1 MSEGKCDTVTMMS
14 YGYDPYLSSWS
25 PYHGATYAVLD
36 SVAKIVANGGD
47 FHKIRFTFQEYFK
60 RMTED
65 PKRWGTPFS
74 ALLGA
79 YSAQLG
85 FGLPSIGGKDSM
97 SGSFYDEEHGE
108 IDVPPTLVS
117 FAVDISDTKH
127 VVSPEFKKAGSK
139 IVLFTIEK
147 DAHDLPVYS
156 QIMDGYEKIYRDMEA
171 GKIISAYAVEGAG
184 VAEAVSKMAFGN
196 RLGVKI
202 EHNVDPRDFFA
213 AGWGNIVCEVPDGK
227 VGELSIPYTVIG
239 EVTDKG
245 TFEYG
250 STVISM
256 EEALKAWTGTLEK
269 VFPTASGAPMKA
281 AEETLYNTDKIYVC
295 KHKVAKPTVFIPA
308 MPGTNCELDSAKA
321 FEAAGAETI
330 VRVFRNQNASDIRSS
345 IEQYKEDIKKSQI
358 IMFPGGFS
366 AGDEPDGSAKFFATV
381 FRNEA
386 MMEEIDKLLHDR
398 DGLVLGICN
407 GFQTLIKLGL
417 LTGGKIEPQKADS
430 PTLTTNNIGRHISR
444 MAYLKVVSNLSPWLR
459 KAELGGV
466 YCNPMSHGEG
476 RFVANEEW
484 LAKLR
489 ANGQIAI
496 QYSDS
501 NGNLS
506 VSEEWNPNGS
516 YQCIEGIT
524 SPDGRI
530 LGKMGH
536 NERCWSD
543 TGMNIYGNQ
552 DMQLFASGVEYF
564 K

>member
-1 MSEGKCDTVTMMS
+1 M
-14 YGYDPYLSSWS
+14 
-25 PYHGATYAVLD
+25 
-36 SVAKIVANGGD
+36 
-47 FHKIRFTFQEYFK
+47 
-60 RMTED
+60 
-65 PKRWGTPFS
+65 
-74 ALLGA
+74 
-79 YSAQLG
+79 
-85 FGLPSIGGKDSM
+85 
-97 SGSFYDEEHGE
+97 
-108 IDVPPTLVS
+108 
-117 FAVDISDTKH
+117 
-127 VVSPEFKKAGSK
+127 
-139 IVLFTIEK
+139 
-147 DAHDLPVYS
+147 
-156 QIMDGYEKIYRDMEA
+156 
-171 GKIISAYAVEGAG
+171 ISAYAVEGAG

-281 AEETLYNTDKIYVC
+281 AEETLYNTDKVYVC

-430 PTLTTNNIGRHISR
+430 PTLTTNNIWTPHFPHGI
-444 MAYLKVVSNLSPWLR
+444 LK
-459 KAELGGV
+459 G
-466 YCNPMSHGEG
+466 
-476 RFVANEEW
+476 
-484 LAKLR
+484 
-489 ANGQIAI
+489 
-496 QYSDS
+496 
-501 NGNLS
+501 
-506 VSEEWNPNGS
+506 
-516 YQCIEGIT
+516 CI
-524 SPDGRI
+524 
-530 LGKMGH
+530 
-536 NERCWSD
+536 
-543 TGMNIYGNQ
+543 
-552 DMQLFASGVEYF
+552 
-564 K
+564 

>member
-1 MSEGKCDTVTMMS
+1 M
-14 YGYDPYLSSWS
+14 
-25 PYHGATYAVLD
+25 
-36 SVAKIVANGGD
+36 
-47 FHKIRFTFQEYFK
+47 
-60 RMTED
+60 
-65 PKRWGTPFS
+65 
-74 ALLGA
+74 
-79 YSAQLG
+79 
-85 FGLPSIGGKDSM
+85 
-97 SGSFYDEEHGE
+97 
-108 IDVPPTLVS
+108 
-117 FAVDISDTKH
+117 
-127 VVSPEFKKAGSK
+127 VSPEFKKAGSK

-147 DAHDLPVYS
+147 DVHDLPVYS
-156 QIMDGYEKIYRDMEA
+156 QIMDGYEKIYRDMES

-281 AEETLYNTDKIYVC
+281 AEETLYNTDKVYVC

-496 QYSDS
+496 QYSDP

>member
-1 MSEGKCDTVTMMS
+1 
-14 YGYDPYLSSWS
+14 
-25 PYHGATYAVLD
+25 
-36 SVAKIVANGGD
+36 
-47 FHKIRFTFQEYFK
+47 
-60 RMTED
+60 
-65 PKRWGTPFS
+65 
-74 ALLGA
+74 
-79 YSAQLG
+79 
-85 FGLPSIGGKDSM
+85 
-97 SGSFYDEEHGE
+97 
-108 IDVPPTLVS
+108 
-117 FAVDISDTKH
+117 
-127 VVSPEFKKAGSK
+127 
-139 IVLFTIEK
+139 
-147 DAHDLPVYS
+147 
-156 QIMDGYEKIYRDMEA
+156 
-171 GKIISAYAVEGAG
+171 

-281 AEETLYNTDKIYVC
+281 AEETLYNTDKVYVC

-476 RFVANEEW
+476 RFVANGEW

-496 QYSDS
+496 QYSDP

>member
-1 MSEGKCDTVTMMS
+1 M
-14 YGYDPYLSSWS
+14 P
-25 PYHGATYAVLD
+25 H
-36 SVAKIVANGGD
+36 
-47 FHKIRFTFQEYFK
+47 
-60 RMTED
+60 
-65 PKRWGTPFS
+65 FS
-74 ALLGA
+74 FPAPLK
-79 YSAQLG
+79 
-85 FGLPSIGGKDSM
+85 P
-97 SGSFYDEEHGE
+97 
-108 IDVPPTLVS
+108 
-117 FAVDISDTKH
+117 
-127 VVSPEFKKAGSK
+127 
-139 IVLFTIEK
+139 
-147 DAHDLPVYS
+147 
-156 QIMDGYEKIYRDMEA
+156 
-171 GKIISAYAVEGAG
+171 
-184 VAEAVSKMAFGN
+184 
-196 RLGVKI
+196 
-202 EHNVDPRDFFA
+202 
-213 AGWGNIVCEVPDGK
+213 CEVPAEK
-227 VGELSIPYTVIG
+227 VGELASTYTVIG
-239 EVTDKG
+239 EVTDKPILSYKD
-245 TFEYG
+245 TEI
-250 STVISM
+250 TIR
-256 EEALKAWTGTLEK
+256 EAVSAWNKPLEK
-269 VFPTASGAPMKA
+269 VFKTVSGAELPEVDALNVA
-281 AEETLYNTDKIYVC
+281 AADENGIVADSCYQAKSIHVC
-295 KHKVAKPTVFIPA
+295 SHKLAQPTVFIPVF
-308 MPGTNCELDSAKA
+308 PGTNCEYDSTRA
-321 FEAAGAETI
+321 FERAGAKVITQ
-330 VRVFRNQNASDIRSS
+330 VFSNLSAEDIRGSVDAFEKA
-345 IEQYKEDIKKSQI
+345 INQAQI

-496 QYSDS
+496 QYSDP

>member
-1 MSEGKCDTVTMMS
+1 MGHTV
-14 YGYDPYLSSWS
+14 L
-25 PYHGATYAVLD
+25 
-36 SVAKIVANGGD
+36 
-47 FHKIRFTFQEYFK
+47 R
-60 RMTED
+60 
-65 PKRWGTPFS
+65 S
-74 ALLGA
+74 ARA